1 MDQEAHIAQL
11 QRTAQQRARAYD
23 AWRAAI
29 LAAHQA
35 GMSYR
40 QIALHA
46 GVSHS
51 RVQQIVNGTDGG

>member
-1 MDQEAHIAQL
+1 MNQDAHIAAL
-11 QRTAQQRARAYD
+11 RRTAEQRTQAYD

-29 LAAHQA
+29 FAAHEA

-51 RVQQIVNGTDGG
+51 RVQQIVNATDGH